1 MGPMHLALG
10 QAPIVLGD
18 IEKNLKIMESL
29 IKNAQEKCDGNLDLI
44 GFPELFITGYNLRDN
59 YSKVAEEIPSS
70 SKAQKGIANLAKK
83 HNVHIA
89 TGIVEKY

>member
-29 IKNAQEKCDGNLDLI
+29 IKHHGKKLI
-44 GFPELFITGYNLRDN
+44 I
-59 YSKVAEEIPSS
+59 
-70 SKAQKGIANLAKK
+70 
-83 HNVHIA
+83 
-89 TGIVEKY
+89 